1 MGEPKSGLDDT
12 IPASSP
18 PEGEAPAPA
27 SGDRYRLGAELGRGG
42 MGRVVEAFD
51 TQLGRTVAYKEVLPN
66 AASGLARRFRRE
78 VEITARLEH
87 PSIVPLYDSGTTSD
101 GRPFYVMRRVTGRP
115 LDELIARTRTLADR
129 MALVPNLLAACDAI
143 GHAHQR
149 GVIHRDLKPGNILVG
164 ELGETVVIDWGLAK
178 AIGEKDQISNAPASG
193 DSLQTQIGSVFGT
206 PGFMAPEQARGEELD
221 TAGDVFALG
230 ACLYHLLSGRPPVRG
245 TSATEVIAST
255 LKHEIKP
262 LRDVVEGVPAELA
275 AIVGKA
281 LAFAA
286 KDRYA
291 NAGELAEDL
300 RRFTTGQLVAAHDYT
315 RLQRLRRFARR
326 NRAPLTVAALALAG
340 VAAVSWIGVHSVM
353 RERDVANAERAHA
366 QQQTALAEKRAAEL
380 AQRADQL
387 RLMHART
394 LIDSNPTQAIAVLKD
409 VTTTLPDAQAIA
421 KAAVMR
427 GVAWGVPSLPGFT
440 IALQLSHDGRR
451 LLQISRDGKLQIVEL
466 DARRVVH
473 THDIGKGMSGAW
485 AAADTRVFL
494 APDHGR
500 PQLYDPASG
509 KTTLLPP
516 GTCRE
521 WRITDHGDLVACIDE
536 ADAVELIDVPT
547 GAAKTVWTGKAG
559 SELAIAPDGSWIAFD
574 AGKRLLVIDRDG
586 KELMHRDGR
595 VAWLTASPTGKLAAI
610 SDGEVF
616 EAVPASNASTIVPLE
631 GKHFPTSLAYR
642 GDVLDIFDPDAVLAW
657 NGRAV
662 WPEAHL
668 REPAL
673 WGWAAGDHLLVAP
686 TQDGRIHVLGDGLD
700 AELHAPATGDQMMR
714 VAARPGVARFVTTC
728 RDALCVWNLD
738 DVVPKRLALGH
749 PGFFLGD
756 NRLVVDENLLSD
768 WSWADLDSGAGG
780 RFPKGPIGLPQRIQ
794 VGHDGRLLVL
804 VNEGKPETTAAAYS
818 ADLARVTITPGV
830 SGTLA
835 RLVPGDGVV
844 AAVGKNRLVARIGD
858 HEPHEV
864 LKLDGE
870 VIGVFEAGPER
881 FVALSS
887 TGELVRM
894 KLDGSDLAR
903 AHVAIEPGAFVV
915 ADSRGRAVVASGA
928 HLYRWDK
935 AVDDLATMT
944 RPIDSISV
952 LDGALLIFLDGG
964 ELYYLPDAGS
974 PRRLPIAAGRD
985 TRVAERAPA
994 IFGMTGGQISVLD
1007 LPSLA
1012 SWTLPKTFAGT
1023 DQYAVSPDGRRVV
1036 QALGADSLAA
1046 WELPRPGGDF
1056 PAWLDELTN
1065 ATEAEGIL
1073 SWPWQQRGP

>member
-1 MGEPKSGLDDT
+1 MGEPRSGLDDT
-12 IPASSP
+12 IPASTP
-18 PEGEAPAPA
+18 PDGEDAPAVP

-51 TQLGRTVAYKEVLPN
+51 TQLGRTVAFKEVLPN

-87 PSIVPLYDSGTTSD
+87 PSIVPLYDAGTTAD

-115 LDELIARTRTLADR
+115 MDELIARTRTLADR
-129 MALVPNLLAACDAI
+129 MALVPNLLAAADAI
-143 GHAHQR
+143 GHAHKR

-164 ELGETVVIDWGLAK
+164 DLGETVVIDWGLAK
-178 AIGEKDQISNAPASG
+178 AIGEKDHISNAPASG

-262 LRDVVEGVPAELA
+262 LCDVIEGVPAELA
-275 AIVGKA
+275 AIVSKA
-281 LAFAA
+281 LAFEA

-353 RERDVANAERAHA
+353 RERDVANVERAHA
-366 QQQTALAEKRAAEL
+366 QEQTALAQKRAAEL

-409 VTTTLPDAQAIA
+409 VSTTLPDAQAIA

-466 DARRVVH
+466 DARRVVA

-485 AAADTRVFL
+485 AAGDTRVFL

-500 PQLYDPASG
+500 PMLYDPASG
-509 KTTLLPP
+509 KTELLPP

-521 WRITDHGDLVACIDE
+521 WSITDRGDAIACIDG
-536 ADAVELIDVPT
+536 ADAVEWIDVAT

-559 SELAIAPDGSWIAFD
+559 NAIAIAYDGSWIAFD
-574 AGKRLLVIDRDG
+574 AGKRLVVIDRDG
-586 KELMHRDGR
+586 KELMHRDGS
-595 VAWLTASPTGKLAAI
+595 VAALTTSPAGKLAAI
-610 SDGEVF
+610 SDGEVI
-616 EAVPASNASTIVPLE
+616 EAVPASHASTVVPLA

-642 GDVLDIFDPDAVLAW
+642 GDVLDIFDPDVVLAW
-657 NGRAV
+657 NGRTV
-662 WPEAHL
+662 WTEAHM

-673 WGWAAGDHLLVAP
+673 WGWAAGDRMLVAP

-714 VAARPGVARFVTTC
+714 VAARPGVPRFVTTC

-738 DVVPKRLALGH
+738 DVVPKRLDLGH

-756 NRLVVDENLLSD
+756 NRLVIDDNLASD
-768 WSWADLDSGAGG
+768 WTWADLDSGAGG
-780 RFPKGPIGLPQRIQ
+780 RLPGAVPIGGPQRYQ
-794 VGHDGRLLVL
+794 VGRDGRLLVL
-804 VNEGKPETTAAAYS
+804 INEGKPESSAVAYS
-818 ADLARVTITPGV
+818 ADLARVTVTSGV
-830 SGTLA
+830 MLA

-844 AAVGKNRLVARIGD
+844 AATRNKVVARIGD
-858 HEPHEV
+858 HEPREV
-864 LKLDGE
+864 LELDGD
-870 VIGVFEAGPER
+870 VIGLFEAGPEQ

-887 TGELVRM
+887 NGELVRG
-894 KLDGSDLAR
+894 KLDGSDLQR
-903 AHVAIEPGAFVV
+903 AHVAIEPGAFLV

-935 AVDDLATMT
+935 TVDDLATMAS
-944 RPIDSISV
+944 PIDSLSI
-952 LDGALLIFLDGG
+952 LDGALLVFLEGG
-964 ELYYLPDAGS
+964 EIYHLPDGGS
-974 PRRLPIAAGRD
+974 PRRLPVVAGRD
-985 TRVAERAPA
+985 TRIAERAPA
-994 IFGMTGGQISVLD
+994 IFGLTGGQVSVLD

-1012 SWTLPKTFAGT
+1012 AWTLPKTFAGL
-1023 DQYAVSPDGRRVV
+1023 DQYAVSPDGHRVV
-1036 QALGADSLAA
+1036 QVLGAGSLAS

-1056 PAWLDELTN
+1056 AAWLDELTN
-1065 ATEAEGIL
+1065 ATEDEGIL
-1073 SWPWQQRGP
+1073 SWPWHPRGP